1 MIPQATV
8 AGRRACALL
17 TASSAVLHGIAALHA
32 DMLAAAVLMSAMGIA
47 CLFCARELWM
57 HGALRTWTL
66 VAVMNIAMIAVHT
79 PFTTGHHH
87 GGSVALA
94 AMPTHHS
101 MAMTAATALA
111 AMESM
116 IATAVVYRLSRHHR
130 FLVHAS
136 R

>member
-32 DMLAAAVLMSAMGIA
+32 DILAAAVLMSAMGIA
-47 CLFCARELWM
+47 CLFCARELWT
-57 HGALRTWTL
+57 HGVLRTWTL

-79 PFTTGHHH
+79 PFTSDHQH
-87 GGSVALA
+87 GRGVAA
-94 AMPTHHS
+94 AVMPMHHS
-101 MAMTAATALA
+101 TVMTAATALA
-111 AMESM
+111 AVEAM
-116 IATAVVYRLSRHHR
+116 IATAVVYRLSRHNR
-130 FLVHAS
+130 FLVHGS

>member
-8 AGRRACALL
+8 AGRRACAFL

-32 DMLAAAVLMSAMGIA
+32 DILAAAVLMSAMGVA

-66 VAVMNIAMIAVHT
+66 VAMMNIAMIAVHT
-79 PFTTGHHH
+79 PFTSDHMH
-87 GGSVALA
+87 GGGAAVAV
-94 AMPTHHS
+94 MPMHHS
-101 MAMTAATALA
+101 MVMTAAMALA
-111 AMESM
+111 SVEAM
-116 IATAVVYRLSRHHR
+116 IATAVVYRLSRHNR
-130 FLVHAS
+130 FLVHGG

>member
-32 DMLAAAVLMSAMGIA
+32 DIPAAAVLMSAMGVA

-57 HGALRTWTL
+57 RGALRTWTL

-79 PFTTGHHH
+79 PFTSDHQH
-87 GGSVALA
+87 GRGVAA
-94 AMPTHHS
+94 AVMPMHHS
-101 MAMTAATALA
+101 TVMTAATALA
-111 AMESM
+111 AVEAM
-116 IATAVVYRLSRHHR
+116 IATAVVYRLSRHNR
-130 FLVHAS
+130 FLVHGS